1 MSDPNREPTPAR
13 QRDTATPAPP
23 LPHDAESG
31 KWRLYIGLVSV
42 VLLLDVVTKVVVQRT
57 LPEYR
62 PVPVLGDFFRLTYIF
77 NPGAAFG
84 LHLGEASRFLFA
96 VLALVAVVILFFF
109 YRSTPREDRWRRLA
123 IALVT
128 GGALGNFIDRI
139 RSPRGVIDFLDFGF
153 GDLRWPVFN
162 VADIAVTTGAI
173 LLAISLW
180 NEEPEEDGKRAAG

>member
-1 MSDPNREPTPAR
+1 MPEKRPAAR
-13 QRDTATPAPP
+13 RGGVDRVERDVFPAAPSE
-23 LPHDAESG
+23 AG
-31 KWRLYIGLVSV
+31 KWRVYGWVVSV
-42 VLLLDVVTKVVVQRT
+42 VLLLDIVTKVIAQRT

-84 LHLGEASRFLFA
+84 LHLGPWSRVFFA

-109 YRSTPREDRWRRLA
+109 YRGTPPDYRGRRLA

-139 RSPRGVIDFLDFGF
+139 RSPRGVIDFFDFGF
-153 GDLRWPVFN
+153 GDFRWPVFN

-180 NEEPEEDGKRAAG
+180 QEDTEVSDEPPGR